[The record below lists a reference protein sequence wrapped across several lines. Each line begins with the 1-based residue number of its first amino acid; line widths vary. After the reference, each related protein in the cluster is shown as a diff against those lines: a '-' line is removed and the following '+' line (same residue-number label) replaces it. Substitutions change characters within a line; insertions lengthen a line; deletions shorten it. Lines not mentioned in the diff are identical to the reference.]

1 MRDVVG
7 DRRKV
12 FAAALQPIS
21 SLKRDAGRLADF
33 TPIHGSAKK
42 AAARKM
48 NGGRIFSGLD
58 FYTKCHSSLA
68 AFSLRVRFYTTFLHR
83 VFSPLIR
90 VIIVHNLAIVTFCR
104 VSGLSPFMGDTDLET
119 MANVTIAEYD
129 YEDEAFDNVS
139 KEAKDFIDRL
149 LVKEQP

>member
-1 MRDVVG
+1 MRDDG
-7 DRRKV
+7 GNTKV
-12 FAAALQPIS
+12 FGLLAPIC
-21 SLKRDAGRLADF
+21 SLKHHAGRLADF
-33 TPIHGSAKK
+33 TPIHGSEK
-42 AAARKM
+42 APARKM
-48 NGGRIFSGLD
+48 NGRRIFSGLD
-58 FYTKCHSSLA
+58 FYTKCHISSWPPSQGPILHNIPPEGL
-68 AFSLRVRFYTTFLHR
+68 FPVRQGHLT
-83 VFSPLIR
+83 
-90 VIIVHNLAIVTFCR
+90 VHNLVIVTFCR

>member
-1 MRDVVG
+1 MSHR
-7 DRRKV
+7 
-12 FAAALQPIS
+12 P
-21 SLKRDAGRLADF
+21 
-33 TPIHGSAKK
+33 
-42 AAARKM
+42 AAR
-48 NGGRIFSGLD
+48 
-58 FYTKCHSSLA
+58 
-68 AFSLRVRFYTTFLHR
+68 LRVRFYTTFLP
-83 VFSPLIR
+83 VFFLFIAD
-90 VIIVHNLAIVTFCR
+90 NLVIVTFCR

>member
-1 MRDVVG
+1 MSH
-7 DRRKV
+7 
-12 FAAALQPIS
+12 LP
-21 SLKRDAGRLADF
+21 AGRL
-33 TPIHGSAKK
+33 
-42 AAARKM
+42 
-48 NGGRIFSGLD
+48 
-58 FYTKCHSSLA
+58 
-68 AFSLRVRFYTTFLHR
+68 LRVRFYTTFLR
-83 VFSPLIR
+83 AAVFFLFIR
-90 VIIVHNLAIVTFCR
+90 VIIVDNLVIVVTFCR